1 MCAARRTPMNQLAR
15 RLQQLAGPKT
25 NYARGK
31 KAARVVAVASQKGGV
46 GKTTTAVHLAC
57 ALADEL
63 HQRVL
68 LVDLDPQGHV
78 AASLHARLGGRK
90 GHLSQVIINRGEELL
105 DLVQPVADSSLEV
118 VLSDKKLAESE
129 GLLASKIGKE
139 FYLKQ
144 SLEVTRTHYDWIIL
158 DCPPHVG
165 ELTVN
170 ALVAADEVL
179 VPTELSALSY
189 EGVND
194 LFDAFAR
201 VSENLNPRLGILG
214 IVLTKVDARTPAA
227 NASIRRQ
234 VETTFGPIVCAA
246 EIPINSAIR
255 QAQHLG
261 QPLFAHQPQAAAA
274 LAYRAL
280 AEEITGRDSEGN
292 WAI

>member
-15 RLQQLAGPKT
+15 RLQQLTGPRS
-25 NYARGK
+25 NYQRGNK
-31 KAARVVAVASQKGGV
+31 HARVVACASQKGGV
-46 GKTTTAVHLAC
+46 GKTTTAVHLAW
-57 ALADEL
+57 ALAEEL
-63 HQRVL
+63 GQRVL

-105 DLVQPVADSSLEV
+105 DLVQPVMDSSLEV
-118 VLSDKKLAESE
+118 VLSDKQLSESE
-129 GLLASKIGKE
+129 GLLSSKIGKE

-144 SLEVTRTHYDWIIL
+144 SLDATRTHYDWIIL

-179 VPTELSALSY
+179 VPTELSALAY

-214 IVLTKVDARTPAA
+214 IVLTKVDARTSAA
-227 NASIRRQ
+227 NASIRQQ
-234 VETTFGPIVCAA
+234 VESTFGPIVCDA

-255 QAQHLG
+255 QCQHLG
-261 QPLFAHQPQAAAA
+261 VPLFSHQPNATAAQ
-274 LAYRAL
+274 AYRAL
-280 AEEITGRDSEGN
+280 AKELVDRDVEGN